1 MKTDDYINE
10 FIDKEKKIEHNPYLA
25 TRIMAKIE
33 VPTHKIPGIF
43 RYTAVAACISVVVMM
58 GIVIGDSYT
67 TVPKQYAG
75 ININDSEME
84 NFTLYNSEGN
94 E

>member
-1 MKTDDYINE
+1 MKAEDYINE
-10 FIDKEKKIEHNPYLA
+10 YIDREKQTEHNPYLA

-33 VPTHKIPGIF
+33 LPKNKIPRIF
-43 RYTAVAACISVVVMM
+43 RYAAVAASISLVIMM
-58 GIVIGDSYT
+58 GIVIGNSYT
-67 TVPKQYAG
+67 SLPKQYAG

-84 NFTLYNSEGN
+84 NFTLYNSDGN